1 MIRIGIVGCG
11 RILAA
16 HLRGYR
22 VLRELGIDDFQIAAL
37 CDLNEDDA
45 RGYVKRGEGPPQ
57 RPAVSDIPGDP
68 LAIGD
73 EYLDDFQ
80 PEVEVEVFTDYEK
93 MIAEGPIDAVNDF
106 TNHGLHHRVA
116 EAAFR
121 NGKHLI
127 SQKPLAVSME
137 AARRMVEGAEKAG
150 VTFGV
155 FENARYRRAV
165 RHCAWAMGQEGPVG
179 PLQMA
184 LLGNVGT
191 WWAPDRIVAETPW
204 RHVLAEAGG
213 IALDLGPHFFD
224 VIRHVGG
231 AEIRNVAARTSVVEP
246 VRYLIRDGEK
256 VQPSEC
262 DADDTFYA
270 SFENDNGATGV
281 MFGSWAGHGTNTIL
295 GEGPVFYGAKGRITG
310 DTVHLDGQ
318 EPRSLKEM
326 YESDCPLHLQ
336 ARHFPIETENEF
348 ALAQHDWL
356 DAIRNG
362 VQPETCGRE
371 GLLDLACSYAVV
383 ESAHSGRQVA
393 IDDLVSGAV
402 REYQET
408 IDRRFGL
415 L

>member
-1 MIRIGIVGCG
+1 MGD
-11 RILAA
+11 ILAA

-22 VLRELGIDDFQIAAL
+22 LLRELGADDFQIAAL
-37 CDLNEDDA
+37 CDLRENDA

-68 LAIGD
+68 LAIDD
-73 EYLDDFQ
+73 EYLSDFQ
-80 PEVEVEVFTDYEK
+80 PGVEVKVYNDFEK

-116 EAAFR
+116 AAAFR
-121 NGKHLI
+121 HGKHLLT
-127 SQKPLAVSME
+127 QKPLAVSME
-137 AARRMVEGAEKAG
+137 AARRMVAGAEKVG

-155 FENARYRRAV
+155 FENARFRERVRR
-165 RHCAWAMGQEGPVG
+165 CAWALGEGGPVG

-204 RHVLAEAGG
+204 RHVIAEAGG

-231 AEIRNVAARTSVVEP
+231 AEIRSVSARTAVVEP
-246 VRYLIRDGEK
+246 VRYVIRGGKRE
-256 VQPSEC
+256 QPCDC

-270 SFENDNGATGV
+270 SFENDNGATG
-281 MFGSWAGHGTNTIL
+281 MLFGSWAGHGTNTVV

-310 DTVHLDGQ
+310 DVVHLDGQ
-318 EPRSLKEM
+318 EPRSLAEI
-326 YESDCPLHLQ
+326 YQAGCPSRAHT
-336 ARHFPIETENEF
+336 RFFPIETGNEF

-356 DAIRNG
+356 EAIRNG
-362 VQPETCGRE
+362 VQPECSGRE
-371 GLLDLACSYAVV
+371 GLMDLACSFAVV
-383 ESAHSGRQVA
+383 ESAYSGRQVA
-393 IDDLVSGAV
+393 VGDVVSGAV
-402 REYQET
+402 RDYQRS

-415 L
+415 I

>member
-22 VLRELGIDDFQIAAL
+22 ILRELGEDDYQITAL
-37 CDLNEDDA
+37 CDLSEDDA

-57 RPAVSDIPGDP
+57 RTAVSDIPGDP

-73 EYLDDFQ
+73 EYLSDFQ

-93 MIAEGPIDAVNDF
+93 MIAAGPIDAVNDF
-106 TNHGLHHRVA
+106 TSHGLHHRVA

-121 NGKHLI
+121 HGKHLI
-127 SQKPLAVSME
+127 TQKPLAVSME

-155 FENARYRRAV
+155 FENARFRAAV
-165 RHCAWAMGQEGPVG
+165 RHCAWALGAEGPVG

-204 RHVLAEAGG
+204 RHALAAAGG

-224 VIRHVGG
+224 VIRQVGG
-231 AEIRNVAARTSVVEP
+231 AEIRNVSAQTAVVEP
-246 VRYLIRDGEK
+246 VRYVMRDGAR
-256 VQPSEC
+256 VRPSDC

-270 SFENDNGATGV
+270 SFENERGATGM
-281 MFGSWAGHGTNTIL
+281 MFGSWAGHGTNTVL
-295 GEGPVFYGAKGRITG
+295 GEGPVFYGAGGRITG
-310 DTVHLDGQ
+310 DTVHFDGQ
-318 EPRSLKEM
+318 EPRSLREM
-326 YESDCPLHLQ
+326 YEAGCSLHLQ
-336 ARHFPIETENEF
+336 ARHFPIETVNEF

-362 VQPETCGRE
+362 AQPECRGRE
-371 GLLDLACSYAVV
+371 GLLDLACSFAVV
-383 ESAHSGRQVA
+383 ESARSGRRVA
-393 IDDLVSGAV
+393 VEDVVNGAV
-402 REYQET
+402 REYQEP
-408 IDRRFGL
+408 IDRHFGL